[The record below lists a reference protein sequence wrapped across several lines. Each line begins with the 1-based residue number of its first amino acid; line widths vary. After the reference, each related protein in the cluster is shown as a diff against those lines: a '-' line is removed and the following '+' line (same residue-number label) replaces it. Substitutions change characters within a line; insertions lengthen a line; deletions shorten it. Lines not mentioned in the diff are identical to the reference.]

1 MNAFAPFTRRLT
13 GVQLWLAVLLLSLL
27 VLAAPQPALALD
39 LSVLK
44 PAVDGTGPVV
54 TEMHELGRFEALRA
68 SSAARVVVRQG
79 DRHAVEVRGEANV
92 VPLIEL
98 RIESGALVVEDA
110 RRFHSSTAEVVV
122 TVRRLAAIAA
132 SGSTAVVA
140 EGLKTRTLSLALG
153 GSSTLAL
160 RGASLGSLQ
169 AALGGSSV
177 LKASGTA
184 GDLTL
189 DLGGS
194 SVVQADQLQA
204 KSATINGGGSS
215 QARVWVSEALTLALG
230 GSAGVGYYGAAR
242 PTQATSGSASV
253 RYLGPAPAAQ
263 P

>member
-1 MNAFAPFTRRLT
+1 MNASAPLTRRLT

-27 VLAAPQPALALD
+27 VLGAPQPALALD
-39 LSVLK
+39 LSALK
-44 PAVDGTGPVV
+44 PAVEGAGPVV
-54 TEMHELGRFEALRA
+54 SEVHEVGRFDALRV
-68 SSAARVVVRQG
+68 STGARVVVRQG
-79 DRHAVEVRGEANV
+79 DRHAVELRGEANV
-92 VPLIEL
+92 LPLIEVRL
-98 RIESGALVVEDA
+98 ENGSLVVEDA
-110 RRFHSSTAEVVV
+110 RRFNSSTAEVVV
-122 TVRRLAAIAA
+122 TLRRLGAIAT

-140 EGLKTRTLSLALG
+140 EGLKTRTLSLAMG

-169 AALGGSSV
+169 AAMGGSSA

-215 QARVWVSEALTLALG
+215 QARVWVSDALTLALG

-242 PTQATSGSASV
+242 PTQATSGSSSV